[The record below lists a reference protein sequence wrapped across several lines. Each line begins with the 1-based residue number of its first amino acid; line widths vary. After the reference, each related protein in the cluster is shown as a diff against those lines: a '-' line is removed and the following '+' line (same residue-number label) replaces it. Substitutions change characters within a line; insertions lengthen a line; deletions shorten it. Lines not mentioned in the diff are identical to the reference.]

1 MRSCEGPFQDSF
13 TRYAGRAALLL
24 VLWAAGNA
32 RAECVTRT
40 LAHDARQTGRVTWR
54 LLQAPFR
61 GDAEDYALAGGIL
74 MGIAALSTLDRS
86 VRHVADS
93 SGGQWAETVSDVG
106 HFYQRTGLTFAVAG
120 AFYAAGLLAAEPSL
134 RRTGQEVVESFC
146 LSALGSQ
153 LVKRTLGRNRPVA
166 ENGPYHFAG
175 PNWKDVDQSFPSGD
189 TVVAFSLSTVLAAEA
204 KSLPVAVALYSLA
217 AATAFQRLH
226 RDRHWLSDTVGGA
239 VWGTAV
245 GLGVVQAHRSLSD
258 THSDAALVPGANSIT
273 LTLNW

>member
-13 TRYAGRAALLL
+13 TRCAGCAALLL
-24 VLWAAGNA
+24 VLWAAEHA
-32 RAECVTRT
+32 RAESVTRT
-40 LAHDARQTGRVTWR
+40 VASDAHQTGRVTWHM
-54 LLQAPFR
+54 LQTPFC
-61 GDAEDYALAGGIL
+61 GDAEDYTLAGGIL

-106 HFYQRTGLTFAVAG
+106 HFYQRTGVTFALAG
-120 AFYAAGLLAAEPSL
+120 GFYAAGLLADEPSL
-134 RRTGQEVVESFC
+134 RRTGQEVIESFC
-146 LSALGSQ
+146 LSALGAQ

-189 TVVAFSLSTVLAAEA
+189 VVVAFSLSTVLAAEA

-226 RDRHWLSDTVGGA
+226 RDRHWFSDTVGGA
-239 VWGTAV
+239 AWGTAV
-245 GLGVVQAHRSLSD
+245 GWGIVCAHRRLQ
-258 THSDAALVPGANSIT
+258 NSCRVKVTPEPVGVGLAIEF
-273 LTLNW
+273 

>member
-1 MRSCEGPFQDSF
+1 M
-13 TRYAGRAALLL
+13 TRCGGCAALLL
-24 VLWAAGNA
+24 VLWAGENA
-32 RAECVTRT
+32 RAESPLRT
-40 LAHDARQTGRVTWR
+40 VANDACQTGHVTWH

-61 GDAEDYALAGGIL
+61 GTTKDYALVGGIVA
-74 MGIAALSTLDRS
+74 GIAALSALDRS

-120 AFYAAGLLAAEPSL
+120 AFYTAGLVADEASL

-153 LVKRTLGRNRPVA
+153 LIKRTLGRDRPVA
-166 ENGPYHFAG
+166 ENGPFHFVG
-175 PNWKDVDQSFPSGD
+175 PNDDDVHQSFPSGD

-204 KSLPVAVALYSLA
+204 KSLPVSVALYSLA

-245 GLGVVQAHRSLSD
+245 GLGVVRAHQRIGNSHRVMV
-258 THSDAALVPGANSIT
+258 TPGPVRVG
-273 LTLNW
+273 LTVEF